1 MLKEMLSLL
10 EKNARIEVSD
20 LAALLNTD
28 EETINNKIKECED
41 NNVIAGY
48 HTIINWD
55 NANTETVKAMIAVSS
70 TAERDTGYDHIAEII
85 ANYPEVDSLYLVSG
99 KTEFILIINGS
110 TMREI
115 ANFIAHRLAPIE
127 GVISTETMFI
137 LKEYKIMGAIMDKDN
152 NKAESLLMSL

>member
-10 EKNARIEVSD
+10 EKNARIEVTD

-28 EETINNKIKECED
+28 EKTINDQIKECEEK
-41 NNVIAGY
+41 NVIAGY

-55 NANTETVKAMIAVSS
+55 NANTEIVKAMIAVSA
-70 TAERDTGYDHIAEII
+70 TPERDTGYDHIAEII
-85 ANYPEVDSLYLVSG
+85 ASYPEVDSLYLVSG

-115 ANFIAHRLAPIE
+115 ADFVAHRLAPIE
-127 GVISTETMFI
+127 GVNNTETMFI
-137 LKEYKIMGAIMDKDN
+137 LKEYKIMGAIL
-152 NKAESLLMSL
+152 NKENGRPERLLMTL

>member
-10 EKNARIEVSD
+10 EKNARIEVTD

-28 EETINNKIKECED
+28 EKTINDQIKECEEK
-41 NNVIAGY
+41 NVIAGY

-55 NANTETVKAMIAVSS
+55 NANTEIVKAMIAVSA
-70 TAERDTGYDHIAEII
+70 TPERDTGYDHIAEII
-85 ANYPEVDSLYLVSG
+85 ASYPEVDSLYLVSG

-115 ANFIAHRLAPIE
+115 ADFVAHRLAPIE
-127 GVISTETMFI
+127 GVNNTETMFI
-137 LKEYKIMGAIMDKDN
+137 LKEYKIMGAIL
-152 NKAESLLMSL
+152 NKENSRPERLLMTL

>member
-10 EKNARIEVSD
+10 EKNARIEVTD

-28 EETINNKIKECED
+28 EKTVNDQIKKCED

-55 NANTETVKAMIAVSS
+55 NTNTEVVKAMIAVSG
-70 TAERDTGYDHIAEII
+70 TPERDTGYDHIAEII
-85 ANYPEVDSLYLVSG
+85 ASYPEVDSLYLVSG

-115 ANFIAHRLAPIE
+115 ADFVAHRLAPIE
-127 GVISTETMFI
+127 GVNNTETMFI
-137 LKEYKIMGAIMDKDN
+137 LKQYKIMGAVLNKDN
-152 NKAESLLMSL
+152 GKPERLLMTL

>member
-1 MLKEMLSLL
+1 MSVKIIVWEKYLDSIKNIHICIYIIFTTKEIIMLKEMLSLL
-10 EKNARIEVSD
+10 EKNARIEVTD

-28 EETINNKIKECED
+28 EKTVNDQIKKCED

-55 NANTETVKAMIAVSS
+55 NTNTEVVKAMIAVSG
-70 TAERDTGYDHIAEII
+70 TPERDTGYDHIAEII
-85 ANYPEVDSLYLVSG
+85 ASYPEVDSLYLVSG

-115 ANFIAHRLAPIE
+115 ADFVLI
-127 GVISTETMFI
+127 
-137 LKEYKIMGAIMDKDN
+137 D
-152 NKAESLLMSL
+152 